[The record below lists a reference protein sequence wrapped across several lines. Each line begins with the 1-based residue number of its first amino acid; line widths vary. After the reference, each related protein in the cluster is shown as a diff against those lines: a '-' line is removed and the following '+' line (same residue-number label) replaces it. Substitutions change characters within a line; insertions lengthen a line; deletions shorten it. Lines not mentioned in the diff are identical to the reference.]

1 MSQIQQNKNLNKL
14 IIVAALGY
22 FVDIYDLLLFGVERT
37 DSLNTILPLQ
47 FPHISEAT
55 LKILNATY
63 GKLLL
68 NWQMFGMLIGGIFWG
83 ILGDKKGRLSVLFG
97 SILVYSVANILNG
110 MVESTDSYMVLRFIS
125 GFGLAGE
132 LGAGITLVSESMSK
146 EKRGYGT
153 MIVATVGVFGA
164 VVAGFMGDV
173 ITNWRYSFYLGGAMG
188 LALLVLRIGV
198 FESGMF
204 DALKKETKVKKGNIL
219 QLFSSKKNII
229 KYLSIIFVTV
239 PVWYVMGTLVLFSPE
254 LSEKLG
260 LAPKAI
266 SAGRAIMCAYAGITI
281 GDIASGVMSQYLK
294 SRKKT
299 LGIFLSLTVIGTILY
314 FLFGGSSVT
323 IFYSIVGFIGFA
335 TGYWAVFISTASEL
349 FGTNIRATATTTAP
363 NFVRGSTILIS
374 LLLDTII
381 SVFCVDK
388 LQATIITGCIII
400 SIGFIA
406 LYFLEETFGK
416 DLNYVEE

>member
-68 NWQMFGMLIGGIFWG
+68 NWQMFGMLVGGVFWG

-110 MVESTDSYMVLRFIS
+110 MVESTDSYIVLRFIS

-173 ITNWRYSFYLGGAMG
+173 ITRF
-188 LALLVLRIGV
+188 
-198 FESGMF
+198 
-204 DALKKETKVKKGNIL
+204 L
-219 QLFSSKKNII
+219 QH
-229 KYLSIIFVTV
+229 
-239 PVWYVMGTLVLFSPE
+239 
-254 LSEKLG
+254 
-260 LAPKAI
+260 
-266 SAGRAIMCAYAGITI
+266 
-281 GDIASGVMSQYLK
+281 
-294 SRKKT
+294 
-299 LGIFLSLTVIGTILY
+299 FL
-314 FLFGGSSVT
+314 
-323 IFYSIVGFIGFA
+323 
-335 TGYWAVFISTASEL
+335 
-349 FGTNIRATATTTAP
+349 
-363 NFVRGSTILIS
+363 
-374 LLLDTII
+374 
-381 SVFCVDK
+381 
-388 LQATIITGCIII
+388 
-400 SIGFIA
+400 
-406 LYFLEETFGK
+406 
-416 DLNYVEE
+416 